1 MEAKI
6 QDRVSLKKEDLG
18 GTMTGLLVV
27 GVLGLVGAA
36 YGSQVAPKA
45 FNFSWLFAFMIFYTM
60 AAGCFFWMV
69 VQHATNSG
77 WNILVR
83 RQLENVVGVFPI
95 LAILFIPMIPFVGG
109 DRLFTI
115 WKWLD
120 PVYTQHDALYHA
132 KAGYFTLG
140 QDYPLFFYIRLGIY
154 FITFVLMGAWF
165 RRRSIQQDSDGHPRH
180 SVLMRK
186 TAYGMIALFA
196 ISITFSAIDWLMSMN
211 YHWYSTMWGV
221 YIFAG
226 SAGSGMAL
234 LAIILH
240 SLKAKGYLQ
249 LVNEEHFHIVGK
261 LMFAF
266 TIFWSYI
273 AFSQFMLIWYA
284 NIPEE
289 TIFYK
294 IRNTPGWFPLSV
306 FMLLGHFIIPF
317 LWLLG
322 QAAKKTPWRL
332 IAAASWM
339 IFIHI
344 CDLYWIIMPEFLKE
358 SPIPPWYYFLLML
371 SCVVGIGGFVG
382 WAFLRCLVKANLY
395 PVKDPRLDESIHLKN

>member
-1 MEAKI
+1 MEANI
-6 QDRVSLKKEDLG
+6 QDRVSLKKEELG
-18 GTMTGLLVV
+18 GTMTGLLAV
-27 GVLGLVGAA
+27 GILALLGAA
-36 YGSQVAPKA
+36 YSCYVDPKA
-45 FNFSWLFAFMIFYTM
+45 FNYSWLFAYMIFYTM
-60 AAGCFFWMV
+60 VAGSFFWMV

-77 WNILVR
+77 WNILIR
-83 RQLENVVGVFPI
+83 RQLENVSGVFWV
-95 LAILFIPMIPFVGG
+95 LALMFIPLLPFWGE
-109 DRLFTI
+109 RLYSI
-115 WKWLD
+115 WPWLNSAYTHDD
-120 PVYTQHDALYHA
+120 PLYHA
-132 KAGYFTLG
+132 KSGYFTLG
-140 QDYPLFFYIRLGIY
+140 QDWPAFFYLRLAIY
-154 FITFVLMGAWF
+154 FITFGLMGAWF

-180 SVLMRK
+180 SVAMRK
-186 TAYGMIALFA
+186 TSYGMIALFA
-196 ISITFSAIDWLMSMN
+196 VSITFSGIDWMMSMN

-226 SAGSGMAL
+226 CAGSAMAL

-249 LVNEEHFHIVGK
+249 LVNEEHFHIIGK

-294 IRNTPGWFPLSV
+294 IRNTPGWFPLSI
-306 FMLLGHFIIPF
+306 FMVIGHFIVPF

-332 IAAASWM
+332 ITAASWM

-344 CDLYWIIMPEFLKE
+344 CDLYWIIMPMLRKE
-358 SPIPPWYYFLLML
+358 GPIPSWTGFLSDLT
-371 SCVVGIGGFVG
+371 CVLGIGCIVA
-382 WAFLRCLVKANLY
+382 WAFLRNLSKSNLY

>member
-1 MEAKI
+1 MEAKV

-18 GTMTGLLVV
+18 GTITCLWAIGILGLL
-27 GVLGLVGAA
+27 GAA
-36 YGSQVAPKA
+36 YGCHVNPKA
-45 FNFSWLFAFMIFYTM
+45 FNFSWLFAFMVFYTM
-60 AAGCFFWMV
+60 AAGSFFWMV

-83 RQLENVVGVFPI
+83 RQLENVVGVFPY
-95 LAILFIPMIPFVGG
+95 LALFFIPMLPIWG
-109 DRLFTI
+109 DRLYSI
-115 WKWLD
+115 WPWLNPAVTAND
-120 PVYTQHDALYHA
+120 PLYHA
-132 KAGYFTLG
+132 KAGYFTMG
-140 QDYPLFFYIRLGIY
+140 FDGPVFFYVRLAIY
-154 FITFVLMGAWF
+154 FGTFWGMGAWF
-165 RRRSIQQDSDGHPRH
+165 RRRSIQQDSDGHPIH
-180 SVLMRK
+180 SVAMRK
-186 TAYGMIALFA
+186 MSYGMIALFA
-196 ISITFSAIDWLMSMN
+196 ISVTFSAIDWTMSMD

-221 YIFAG
+221 YVFAGCAG
-226 SAGSGMAL
+226 SAMAL

-249 LVNEEHFHIVGK
+249 LVNEEHFHIIGK

-266 TIFWSYI
+266 TIFWSYV

-294 IRNTPGWFPLSV
+294 IRNTPQWFPLSIG
-306 FMLLGHFIIPF
+306 MLFGHFIIPF

-322 QAAKKTPWRL
+322 QGAKKTPWRL
-332 IAAASWM
+332 LAGAGWM

-344 CDLYWIIMPEFLKE
+344 CDLYWIILPVIRN
-358 SPIPPWYYFLLML
+358 SPIPDWKHFLLDA
-371 SCVVGIGGFVG
+371 SCVLGIGCIIAAV
-382 WAFLRCLVKANLY
+382 FLKNLTKANLY